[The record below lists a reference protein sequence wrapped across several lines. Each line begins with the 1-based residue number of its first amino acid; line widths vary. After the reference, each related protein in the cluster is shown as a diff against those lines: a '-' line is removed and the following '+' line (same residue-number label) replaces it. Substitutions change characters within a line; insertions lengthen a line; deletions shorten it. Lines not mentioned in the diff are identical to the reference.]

1 MRFWKKKESTMW
13 RSAKFAIVAACV
25 IGIGANSISVIPTGY
40 TGVKS
45 TFGKV
50 SEKELTTGIHFSAP
64 FVQKIQTISNKQQD
78 ATIADKIWGEA
89 SDKTPVYA
97 ENVTVTYNISVEK
110 SVWLYSNVTNM
121 DNIINNGIVASAVK
135 SAMGEL
141 GPEAVTNR
149 GKVEPLAQQK
159 LIEAF
164 INCFFCERSDFT
176 FSFASSIAVSVSLIF
191 FTISSDARV
200 TFFVLAIG
208 LYLHF

>member
-1 MRFWKKKESTMW
+1 MRFWKKKESSMW

-121 DNIINNGIVASAVK
+121 DDIINNGIVASAVK

-141 GPEAVTNR
+141 GPEVVTNR
-149 GKVEPLAQQK
+149 GK
-159 LIEAF
+159 
-164 INCFFCERSDFT
+164 
-176 FSFASSIAVSVSLIF
+176 
-191 FTISSDARV
+191 
-200 TFFVLAIG
+200 
-208 LYLHF
+208 